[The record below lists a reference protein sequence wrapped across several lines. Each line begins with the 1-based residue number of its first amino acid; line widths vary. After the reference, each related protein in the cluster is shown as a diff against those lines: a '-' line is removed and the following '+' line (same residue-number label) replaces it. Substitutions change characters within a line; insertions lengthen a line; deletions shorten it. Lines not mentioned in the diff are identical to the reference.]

1 MGISFVFF
9 LLALHESKIVLHV
22 SGNDIIALGVSNFI
36 SSDAISSEVEIQ
48 SKISEIFVARHDDYS
63 REAFIISNDQ
73 SAIQNLEDLAGSYLG
88 RSENPLGVTIMLD
101 NLFRSKEEE
110 NDDPS
115 DNSEDSSEENET
127 GTKLALEPRD
137 KETTVLSGRNLE
149 EDDEL
154 GNDEYASNDIS
165 IDLDGEEGAPK
176 LDLSGLDDDKEAKK
190 PEGKKEQEKKEEK
203 KDQEVQ
209 EAKEVAVETQKDEES
224 LPDPKLEE
232 QAGNPFMR
240 GMERYVDISEVAA
253 VVAIKSYKK
262 HICYL
267 VRMKKGGFNLL
278 IVKIEMMLRRIAS
291 VFKMV
296 EFVSG
301 EKICRG
307 LTFDQSAITTACYS
321 KAEAGIQ
328 LCSLNVENS
337 FDETAICTFLD
348 LQYSFKDDEER
359 TPELLADMKMNLH
372 TITTPQGTNVVL
384 FYISL
389 SQLDYFSNR
398 IFLIIKEKTVLIRV
412 PIKNL
417 NVERIELVSY
427 DDETEVLSLFILH
440 GPEVHNFYF
449 IKSRH
454 GIIDENHLKQSSY
467 LSSNLIDFF
476 FRGSR
481 LVTVDQNLTT
491 DELLFSIFDYKK
503 MSEKTFRIENAKSL
517 VKFEMVDD
525 FGVIEFV
532 NNDFQ
537 NRLFVYDLAAE
548 RVIDSMKELEE
559 NQHWIIFTEEF
570 SHFLCIIDFN
580 QMRATK
586 AFLSLFR
593 LTSFKYVYFFLPE
606 SYRTYRSYESVRKR
620 LTSPSK
626 FGFSNAMNVPK
637 ESGPL
642 VIEKDVET
650 IDPKKRPFIIKI
662 LRKGEYLDMIKVCVE
677 RLTLTHW
684 MVKNYNAPN
693 YPGTRAVGMN
703 LQVSSNNL
711 KDSDLKVSSSSSGV
725 TDLKISI
732 TETLEI
738 IQHGPQKPEFC
749 PTFFL
754 HSDDRKLLVICE
766 DGRLI
771 YLEKDV
777 EETKSF
783 FSNYSTVHLKDLDLS
798 QIKDIKVFLSNFLLL
813 LTKSNEILFFD
824 LREVL
829 VSKSFSF
836 EREPIPFSDN
846 CKFMNSGLICEEDEK
861 YIMVIEINLRSK
873 HIIFES
879 VAKLEKSEIKHNI
892 VFNSMFHYQT
902 VYSLRYS
909 KITDNFMFSSHNNG
923 VSEFNIEYFPFTINE
938 NIKIFS
944 PSQDFFVFLS
954 ETKPQLKISVLRQ
967 MSFLEMPTGM
977 LDDYEDFI
985 GFEFCKYRVFFVV
998 LYYTKTGK
1006 VNAALFRGTF
1016 RLSSRLLN
1024 VQEIDSKRC
1033 SKPKAFFHTLD
1044 YSYSVLEYFC
1054 LDQGSHLED
1063 PPHRLR
1069 MITYHLTGPKLSFKS
1084 SESQSLEFNVEVKG
1098 RNMRIFVHQEKI
1110 QSHLTFE
1117 SKPIHISRTIIGNH
1131 NESKKSF
1138 FSLDLESHGFLSIKG
1153 DLKDI
1158 RLVGGDSDV
1167 VLAQRVQRYEHF
1179 DILSA
1184 PEPSIR
1190 IEDLMTNFGIYLD
1203 SAVSYFGAKFFH
1215 SAGVET
1221 SSTLDFCLNI
1231 DINFDSTP
1239 KQAGRSKG
1247 FALCRISASRHYAL
1261 TNLDEISF
1269 VINPNI
1275 LSPEA
1280 EVRNPQAVITR
1291 DVIHL
1296 VVSYKDSQFFEMI
1309 RIRHDNFDN
1318 FKVLYYRTFSLKL
1331 FDSIIN
1337 MVFGYFLHYSEAID
1351 MLYVFGFYKDSNR
1364 IPFRGIRPNEID
1376 FTSSASGEVKIFY
1389 EIPIYYSFAKMSRL
1403 GEKLV
1408 VHLIYMNNI
1417 LELEIILQGIL
1428 FDYRIMDRYVNP
1440 FGFGLNVKQLCVN
1453 EDYLVVLN
1461 HPSNEFDNIFIY
1473 ARDGDLETNE
1483 VFDTIIAS
1491 GINNGT
1497 SSASSNPL
1505 ERPDVSYFIDSMM
1518 LHRDNKGQNMI
1529 FINVF
1534 KNASPGGNRYQY
1546 LQIQRYTINNLSL
1559 HFVPHKISYK
1569 KTLTFE
1575 TEGYGND
1582 IKFYH
1587 VSMINDEKE
1596 RLVMFFSMLLLLITI
1611 FVVML
1616 SVYIFLFTSMYM
1628 MRKAND
1634 DEQLR
1639 QREEEEDANRLS
1651 LAGNRPNQGD

>member
-1 MGISFVFF
+1 MGNFIVFF
-9 LLALHESKIVLHV
+9 LLALQESKIVLHV

-36 SSDAISSEVEIQ
+36 SSDVTSSEVEFQ
-48 SKISEIFVARHDDYS
+48 LKEDEIFVARHDDYS
-63 REAFIISNDQ
+63 REAFIIPNDHT
-73 SAIQNLEDLAGSYLG
+73 SFKNLGTFSDKFFGKSK
-88 RSENPLGVTIMLD
+88 NPLAVTMMLE
-101 NLFRSKEEE
+101 NIFSSKQEE
-110 NDDPS
+110 NDIPS
-115 DNSEDSSEENET
+115 KSPENTSEKKET
-127 GTKLALEPRD
+127 GTKLALEPQE
-137 KETTVLSGRNLE
+137 KEKTILSGRRLE
-149 EDDEL
+149 EEDEI
-154 GNDEYASNDIS
+154 GADEYADKDIS
-165 IDLDGEEGAPK
+165 IDLEGEEEAPK
-176 LDLSGLDDDKEAKK
+176 LDLSGLDSEKEAKQ
-190 PEGKKEQEKKEEK
+190 PEDEKEQASPEEQK
-203 KDQEVQ
+203 GQEAQ
-209 EAKEVAVETQKDEES
+209 EAKEVAAEAQKDEES

-232 QAGNPFMR
+232 QTGNPFMQ
-240 GMERYVDISEVAA
+240 GMNIYVDISEVAA

-267 VRMKKGGFNLL
+267 VRMKKGGFNLV
-278 IVKIEMMLRRIAS
+278 IVKMEMRLRRIAS

-307 LTFDQSAITTACYS
+307 LTFDQWAITTACYS
-321 KAEAGIQ
+321 KAEAGVQ

-348 LQYSFKDDEER
+348 LQYSFKEDEEK

-372 TITTPQGTNVVL
+372 TLTTPQGTNVVL

-398 IFLIIKEKTVLIRV
+398 IFLIIKEKTLLIRV

-454 GIIDENHLKQSSY
+454 GIIDEHHLKQNSY

-476 FRGSR
+476 FRGSK

-517 VKFEMVDD
+517 VKFDMVDD

-537 NRLFVYDLAAE
+537 NRLFVYDLSAE
-548 RVIDSMKELEE
+548 RVVDSMKELEE
-559 NQHWIIFTEEF
+559 NQHWIIYTEEF

-580 QMRATK
+580 ESRAK
-586 AFLSLFR
+586 SAFLSLFR
-593 LTSFKYVYFFLPE
+593 LTSFKYVYFFLPG
-606 SYRTYRSYESVRKR
+606 SYQTYRSYESVRKR
-620 LTSPSK
+620 LTRPSK
-626 FGFSNAMNVPK
+626 FGFSNPMSAPK

-642 VIEKDVET
+642 VIEKELESA
-650 IDPKKRPFIIKI
+650 DPKKRPFLIKI
-662 LRKGEYLDMIKVCVE
+662 FRKDEYLDLIKINVE
-677 RLTLTHW
+677 RLTVNYW
-684 MVKNYNAPN
+684 IVKNYNAPN
-693 YPGTRAVGMN
+693 YPGTREVVMN

-711 KDSDLKVSSSSSGV
+711 KDSDLKVSSSSNGV
-725 TDLKISI
+725 SDLKIFI
-732 TETLEI
+732 TETFEI
-738 IQHGPQKPEFC
+738 VQQGPQKPEFC
-749 PTFFL
+749 SPFFL

-771 YLEKDV
+771 FSEKDV
-777 EETKSF
+777 KETKSF
-783 FSNYSTVHLKDLDLS
+783 FSNYSTVHLKNLDLS
-798 QIKDIKVFLSNFLLL
+798 QIKEVKVFLSNFLLL

-824 LREVL
+824 VREVL

-861 YIMVIEINLRSK
+861 YFMVIEINLRSK

-879 VAKLEKSEIKHNI
+879 VAKLEKSEIKHNV

-923 VSEFNIEYFPFTINE
+923 VSEFNIEYFPFK
-938 NIKIFS
+938 IKEDIRIFS

-954 ETKPQLKISVLRQ
+954 ETKPELKISVLRQ

-977 LDDYEDFI
+977 LTDYEDFI
-985 GFEFCKYRVFFVV
+985 GFEFCKYKVFFVV
-998 LYYTKTGK
+998 LYHTKTGK

-1033 SKPKAFFHTLD
+1033 SKPQAFFRTLNH
-1044 YSYSVLEYFC
+1044 SYSVLEYFC

-1069 MITYHLTGPKLSFKS
+1069 MIRYHLTGPKLSYKS
-1084 SESQSLEFNVEVKG
+1084 SENQSLEFNVEVKG
-1098 RNMRIFVHQEKI
+1098 RNTRILVHQEEI
-1110 QSHLTFE
+1110 QSRLAFE
-1117 SKPIHISRTIIGNH
+1117 SKPIHISRAIIGNH
-1131 NESKKSF
+1131 TDSKKSF
-1138 FSLDLESHGFLSIKG
+1138 FSFDLERHGCLSIKG

-1167 VLAQRVQRYEHF
+1167 VLAQRVQRHEHF

-1190 IEDLMTNFGIYLD
+1190 VEDLMTNFGIYLD

-1215 SAGVET
+1215 SSGVET
-1221 SSTLDFCLNI
+1221 SSTLDFCMNI
-1231 DINFDSTP
+1231 EINFDSTP

-1247 FALCRISASRHYAL
+1247 FALCRVSASRHYAL

-1269 VINPNI
+1269 EISPNI

-1280 EVRNPQAVITR
+1280 EVRNPQAIVTR

-1337 MVFGYFLHYSEAID
+1337 MVFGYFLHYSEASD
-1351 MLYVFGFYKDSNR
+1351 MLYLFGFYKDSNR
-1364 IPFRGIRPNEID
+1364 IPFRGIRPNELD
-1376 FTSSASGEVKIFY
+1376 FTSSASGEIRIYY

-1403 GEKLV
+1403 GERLL

-1417 LELEIILQGIL
+1417 LELEITLQGML
-1428 FDYRIMDRYVNP
+1428 FEYRIMDRYVNP
-1440 FGFGLNVKQLCVN
+1440 FGFGLSVKQLCVN

-1473 ARDGDLETNE
+1473 SRDGDLKTNE

-1497 SSASSNPL
+1497 SSASSNPK
-1505 ERPDVSYFIDSMM
+1505 ERPEVSYFIDSMM
-1518 LHRDNKGQNMI
+1518 LHRNSKGQNMI
-1529 FINVF
+1529 YVNVF

-1546 LQIQRYTINNLSL
+1546 LQIQKYTINNLSL

-1569 KTLTFE
+1569 KSLTFE
-1575 TEGYGND
+1575 TVGYGND
-1582 IKFYH
+1582 VKTYH

-1639 QREEEEDANRLS
+1639 QREEEEDANRPS
-1651 LAGNRPNQGD
+1651 LARDRPNQGD